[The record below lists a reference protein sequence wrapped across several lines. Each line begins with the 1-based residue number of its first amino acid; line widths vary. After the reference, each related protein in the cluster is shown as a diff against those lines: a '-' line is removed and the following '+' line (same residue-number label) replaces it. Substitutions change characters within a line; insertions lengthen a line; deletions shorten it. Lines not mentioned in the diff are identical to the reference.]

1 MREAVGEASSF
12 AADITAVQSRMIEWC
27 ADS

>member
-12 AADITAVQSRMIEWC
+12 AADITAVWNRMIEWC
-27 ADS
+27 VDS